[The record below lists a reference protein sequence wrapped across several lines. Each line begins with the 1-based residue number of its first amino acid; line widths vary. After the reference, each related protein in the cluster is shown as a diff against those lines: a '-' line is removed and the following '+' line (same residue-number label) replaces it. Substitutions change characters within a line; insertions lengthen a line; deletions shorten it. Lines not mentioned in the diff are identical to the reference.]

1 MDLKELRELANL
13 TRKQVA
19 RKLNIDVSC
28 VSHWELNDW
37 APPQKH
43 WRKLAKMYGVTESD
57 IKTIADAIRAASEQA
72 RAQRISHRQEI
83 GGNIESDERV
93 DN

>member
-1 MDLKELRELANL
+1 MDLKELRNLANL

-37 APPQKH
+37 PRRRSTGAN
-43 WRKLAKMYGVTESD
+43 WRRCT
-57 IKTIADAIRAASEQA
+57 T
-72 RAQRISHRQEI
+72 
-83 GGNIESDERV
+83 
-93 DN
+93 

>member
-1 MDLKELRELANL
+1 MDLKELRNLANL

-43 WRKLAKMYGVTESD
+43 WSKLAKMYNVTESE
-57 IKTIADAIRAASEQA
+57 IKTLADEIRE
-72 RAQRISHRQEI
+72 
-83 GGNIESDERV
+83 GNKV
-93 DN
+93 GA

>member
-1 MDLKELRELANL
+1 MDLKELRNLANL

-43 WRKLAKMYGVTESD
+43 WCKLAKMYNVTESE
-57 IKTIADAIRAASEQA
+57 IKTLADEIRE
-72 RAQRISHRQEI
+72 
-83 GGNIESDERV
+83 GNKV
-93 DN
+93 GA

>member
-1 MDLKELRELANL
+1 MDLKELRNLANL

-37 APPQKH
+37 APH
-43 WRKLAKMYGVTESD
+43 WRKLAKMYNVTESE
-57 IKTIADAIRAASEQA
+57 IKTLADEIRE
-72 RAQRISHRQEI
+72 
-83 GGNIESDERV
+83 GNKV
-93 DN
+93 GA

>member
-1 MDLKELRELANL
+1 MDLKELRNLANL

-43 WRKLAKMYGVTESD
+43 WRKLAKMYNVTESE
-57 IKTIADAIRAASEQA
+57 IKMLADEIRE
-72 RAQRISHRQEI
+72 
-83 GGNIESDERV
+83 GNKV
-93 DN
+93 GA

>member
-1 MDLKELRELANL
+1 MDLKELRNLANL

-37 APPQKH
+37 APRDPIRITGKP
-43 WRKLAKMYGVTESD
+43 RYNVTESE
-57 IKTIADAIRAASEQA
+57 IKTLADEIRE
-72 RAQRISHRQEI
+72 
-83 GGNIESDERV
+83 GNKV
-93 DN
+93 GA

>member
-1 MDLKELRELANL
+1 LDLKELRNLANL

-43 WRKLAKMYGVTESD
+43 WRKLAKMYNVTESD
-57 IKTIADAIRAASEQA
+57 IKTIADEIRE
-72 RAQRISHRQEI
+72 
-83 GGNIESDERV
+83 GNKV
-93 DN
+93 GA

>member
-1 MDLKELRELANL
+1 MDLKELRNLANL

-43 WRKLAKMYGVTESD
+43 WRKLAKMYNVTESD
-57 IKTIADAIRAASEQA
+57 IKTLAVEIRE
-72 RAQRISHRQEI
+72 
-83 GGNIESDERV
+83 GNKEGA
-93 DN
+93 

>member
-1 MDLKELRELANL
+1 MDLKELRNLANL

-43 WRKLAKMYGVTESD
+43 WRKLAKMYNVAESE
-57 IKTIADAIRAASEQA
+57 IKTLADEIRE
-72 RAQRISHRQEI
+72 
-83 GGNIESDERV
+83 GNKV
-93 DN
+93 GA

>member
-1 MDLKELRELANL
+1 MDLKELRNLANL

-43 WRKLAKMYGVTESD
+43 WRKLAKMYNVTESD
-57 IKTIADAIRAASEQA
+57 IKTLAAEIRE
-72 RAQRISHRQEI
+72 
-83 GGNIESDERV
+83 GNKV
-93 DN
+93 GA

>member
-1 MDLKELRELANL
+1 MDLKELRNLANL

-37 APPQKH
+37 APQQKH
-43 WRKLAKMYGVTESD
+43 WRKLAKMYNVTESE
-57 IKTIADAIRAASEQA
+57 IKMLADEIRE
-72 RAQRISHRQEI
+72 
-83 GGNIESDERV
+83 GNKV
-93 DN
+93 GA